1 MQSQKKL
8 KNMTKLVS
16 IIIPCYN
23 QEKYISDAIMSAE
36 NQTYKDIEIVFID
49 DCSTDGSLEVANELK
64 KKYTNIVVLKNETNL
79 GVVDSRNKAIDVA
92 KGFYIL
98 PLDGDDTIE
107 PTYIEKAVK
116 VFDEN
121 PDVGFVYCKARKFGA
136 VNEDWNLPKFNK
148 ESFIF
153 GNCIV
158 NSSLFRKSDFIK
170 LGKYKSYMYS
180 WTEDYDLWMSFVEA
194 GLLPYRIDKILY
206 NHREF
211 DNGSRTQLTTKD
223 PYFARRE
230 YLLHHTKLY
239 ADSRE
244 CISRIFDPDYKSN
257 FYKKDRK
264 IKKYKMICI
273 LEAIATVLLAICLIG
288 TLIFS

>member
-23 QEKYISDAIMSAE
+23 QEKYITDAIMSAE

-194 GLLPYRIDKILY
+194 GLLPYRIDKVLY

>member
-1 MQSQKKL
+1 MS
-8 KNMTKLVS
+8 KLVS
-16 IIIPCYN
+16 IIISCFN
-23 QEKYISDAIMSAE
+23 QEMFITDAIMSAE

-49 DCSTDGSLEVANELK
+49 DCSTDGSLEVVNELK

-116 VFDEN
+116 VFDEK
-121 PDVGFVYCKARKFGA
+121 PDVGFVYCKTRIFGA
-136 VNEDWNLPKFNK
+136 AKEDLNLPKFNK

-153 GNCIV
+153 HNCIV
-158 NSSLFRKSDFIK
+158 NSALYRKSDFIK
-170 LGKYKSYMYS
+170 LGKYKSYKYNL
-180 WTEDYDLWMSFVEA
+180 TEDYDLWLSFVEA
-194 GLLPYRIDKILY
+194 GLLPYRIEEVLFNYRKF
-206 NHREF
+206 E
-211 DNGSRTQLTTKD
+211 NGSRTQLNAKD

-230 YLLHHTKLY
+230 LLLHHTKLY

-244 CISRIFDPDYKSN
+244 CISRIFDPEYKAN
-257 FYKKDRK
+257 FYKKDKK
-264 IKKYKMICI
+264 IKKYKKLCLVESAFIFI
-273 LEAIATVLLAICLIG
+273 LGLLVIYLCM
-288 TLIFS
+288 FY

>member
-23 QEKYISDAIMSAE
+23 QEKYITDAIMSAE

-49 DCSTDGSLEVANELK
+49 DCSKDGSLEVANELK

>member
-1 MQSQKKL
+1 
-8 KNMTKLVS
+8 MTKLVS
-16 IIIPCYN
+16 IIIPCFN
-23 QEKYISDAIMSAE
+23 QEKYITDAILSAE

-49 DCSTDGSLEVANELK
+49 DCSTDNSLEVVNELK
-64 KKYTNIVVLKNETNL
+64 NKYSNIVVLKNETNL

-107 PTYIEKAVK
+107 PTYIEDAVK
-116 VFDEN
+116 VFEEK

-136 VNEDWNLPKFNK
+136 VNEVWNLPKFNK

-180 WTEDYDLWMSFVEA
+180 WTEDYDLWMSFVGA

-211 DNGSRTQLTTKD
+211 DNGSRTQITTKD

-273 LEAIATVLLAICLIG
+273 LESIATVLLAICLIG

>member
-1 MQSQKKL
+1 MA
-8 KNMTKLVS
+8 KLVS
-16 IIIPCYN
+16 IIIPCFN
-23 QEKYISDAIMSAE
+23 QEKYITDAIMSAE
-36 NQTYKDIEIVFID
+36 KQTYKDIEIVFID
-49 DCSTDGSLEVANELK
+49 DCSTDGSLEVVNDLK
-64 KKYTNIVVLKNETNL
+64 KKYTNIVVLKNESNL
-79 GVVDSRNKAIDVA
+79 GVVDSRNKAIDFA

-107 PTYIEKAVK
+107 PTYIEDAVN
-116 VFDEN
+116 VFEEK
-121 PDVGFVYCKARKFGA
+121 PDIGFVYCKARKFGA

-194 GLLPYRIDKILY
+194 GLLPYRIDKVLY

-211 DNGSRTQLTTKD
+211 ENGSRTQLTTKD

-273 LEAIATVLLAICLIG
+273 LESIAIVLLAICLIG

>member
-1 MQSQKKL
+1 
-8 KNMTKLVS
+8 MTKLVS
-16 IIIPCYN
+16 IVIPCYN
-23 QEKYISDAIMSAE
+23 QEKYITDAIMSAE

-153 GNCIV
+153 ANCIV

-244 CISRIFDPDYKSN
+244 CISRILILITRLISIKRIRKLKSIRRYV
-257 FYKKDRK
+257 F
-264 IKKYKMICI
+264 
-273 LEAIATVLLAICLIG
+273 
-288 TLIFS
+288 

>member
-23 QEKYISDAIMSAE
+23 QEKYITDAIMSAE
-36 NQTYKDIEIVFID
+36 NQTYKDIQIVFID
-49 DCSTDGSLEVANELK
+49 DCSTDKSLEVVSELE
-64 KKYTNIVVLKNETNL
+64 KKYSNIVVLKNETNL

-153 GNCIV
+153 HNCIV

-170 LGKYKSYMYS
+170 LGKYKSYMYN

-194 GLLPYRIDKILY
+194 GLLPYRIDEFLY

-244 CISRIFDPDYKSN
+244 CIFRIFDPEYKAN
-257 FYKKDRK
+257 FYKKDKK
-264 IKKYKMICI
+264 IKKYKKLCLVESAFIFI
-273 LEAIATVLLAICLIG
+273 LGLLVIYLCM
-288 TLIFS
+288 FY

>member
-1 MQSQKKL
+1 
-8 KNMTKLVS
+8 MTKLVS

-23 QEKYISDAIMSAE
+23 QEKYITDAIMSAE

-49 DCSTDGSLEVANELK
+49 DCSTDGSLEVVNELK

-107 PTYIEKAVK
+107 PTYIEEAVK

>member
-1 MQSQKKL
+1 MS
-8 KNMTKLVS
+8 KLVS

-23 QEKYISDAIMSAE
+23 QEKYITDAIMSAE

-49 DCSTDGSLEVANELK
+49 DCSTDSSLEVVNDLK
-64 KKYTNIVVLKNETNL
+64 NKYSNIVVLKNETNL
-79 GVVDSRNKAIDVA
+79 GVVDSRNNAIDVA

-107 PTYIEKAVK
+107 PTYIEDAVK
-116 VFDEN
+116 VFEEK
-121 PDVGFVYCKARKFGA
+121 PYVGFVYCKARKFGA

>member
-23 QEKYISDAIMSAE
+23 QEKYITDAIMSAE

-136 VNEDWNLPKFNK
+136 VNEDWNLPKFKK

-194 GLLPYRIDKILY
+194 GLLPYRIDKVLY

>member
-1 MQSQKKL
+1 
-8 KNMTKLVS
+8 MTKLVS
-16 IIIPCYN
+16 IIIPCFN
-23 QEKYISDAIMSAE
+23 QEKYITDAILSAE

-49 DCSTDGSLEVANELK
+49 DCSTDNSLEVVNELK
-64 KKYTNIVVLKNETNL
+64 NKYSNIVVLKNETNL

-107 PTYIEKAVK
+107 PTYIEDAIK
-116 VFDEN
+116 VFEEK

-244 CISRIFDPDYKSN
+244 CISRIFDPDYKGN
-257 FYKKDRK
+257 FYKKDKK
-264 IKKYKMICI
+264 IKKYKKICI
-273 LEAIATVLLAICLIG
+273 LESIAIILLSICLIG

>member
-1 MQSQKKL
+1 MS
-8 KNMTKLVS
+8 KLVS
-16 IIIPCYN
+16 IIIPCFN
-23 QEKYISDAIMSAE
+23 QEKYITDAIMSAE

-158 NSSLFRKSDFIK
+158 NSSLYRKSDFIK

-244 CISRIFDPDYKSN
+244 CISRIFDPDYKAN
-257 FYKKDRK
+257 FYKKDKK
-264 IKKYKMICI
+264 IKKYKKICI
-273 LEAIATVLLAICLIG
+273 LESIAIVLLAICLIG

>member
-1 MQSQKKL
+1 
-8 KNMTKLVS
+8 MTKLVS
-16 IIIPCYN
+16 IIIPCFN
-23 QEKYISDAIMSAE
+23 QEKYITDAILSAE

-49 DCSTDGSLEVANELK
+49 DCSTDNSLEVVNELK
-64 KKYTNIVVLKNETNL
+64 NKYSNIVVLKNETNL

-107 PTYIEKAVK
+107 PTYIEDAIK
-116 VFDEN
+116 VFEEK

-211 DNGSRTQLTTKD
+211 DNGSRTQITTKD

-273 LEAIATVLLAICLIG
+273 LEAIATVLLAICLVG

>member
-1 MQSQKKL
+1 MS
-8 KNMTKLVS
+8 KLVS

-23 QEKYISDAIMSAE
+23 QEKYITDAIMSAE

-49 DCSTDGSLEVANELK
+49 DCSTDSSLEVVNDLK
-64 KKYTNIVVLKNETNL
+64 NKYSNIVVLKNETNL
-79 GVVDSRNKAIDVA
+79 GVVDSRNNAIDVA

-107 PTYIEKAVK
+107 PTYIEDAVK
-116 VFDEN
+116 VFEEK
-121 PDVGFVYCKARKFGA
+121 PYVGFVYCKARRFGA

>member
-1 MQSQKKL
+1 MS
-8 KNMTKLVS
+8 KLVS

-23 QEKYISDAIMSAE
+23 QEKYITDAIMSAE

-49 DCSTDGSLEVANELK
+49 DCSTDSSLEVVNDLK
-64 KKYTNIVVLKNETNL
+64 NKYSNIVVLKNETNL
-79 GVVDSRNKAIDVA
+79 GVVDSRNNAIDVA

>member
-1 MQSQKKL
+1 MS
-8 KNMTKLVS
+8 KLVS
-16 IIIPCYN
+16 IIIPCFN
-23 QEKYISDAIMSAE
+23 QEKYITDAIMSAE

-107 PTYIEKAVK
+107 PTYIEDAVK
-116 VFDEN
+116 VFEEK

-153 GNCIV
+153 RNCIV

-211 DNGSRTQLTTKD
+211 ENGSRTQLTTKD

-230 YLLHHTKLY
+230 YLLHQNYMLIAENVFLEFLILITKL
-239 ADSRE
+239 
-244 CISRIFDPDYKSN
+244 ISIKRIEKSKSIN
-257 FYKKDRK
+257 
-264 IKKYKMICI
+264 
-273 LEAIATVLLAICLIG
+273 
-288 TLIFS
+288 

>member
-1 MQSQKKL
+1 
-8 KNMTKLVS
+8 MTKLVS
-16 IIIPCYN
+16 IIIPCFN
-23 QEKYISDAIMSAE
+23 QEKYITDAILSAE

-49 DCSTDGSLEVANELK
+49 DCSTDNSLEVVNELK
-64 KKYTNIVVLKNETNL
+64 NKYSNIVVLKNETNL

-107 PTYIEKAVK
+107 PAYIEDAVK
-116 VFDEN
+116 VFEEK

-136 VNEDWNLPKFNK
+136 VNEVWNLPKFNK

-211 DNGSRTQLTTKD
+211 DNGSRTQITTKD

-273 LEAIATVLLAICLIG
+273 LESIATVLLAICLIG

>member
-1 MQSQKKL
+1 MA
-8 KNMTKLVS
+8 KLVS
-16 IIIPCYN
+16 IIIPCFN
-23 QEKYISDAIMSAE
+23 QEKYITDAIMSAE
-36 NQTYKDIEIVFID
+36 KQTYKDIEIVFID
-49 DCSTDGSLEVANELK
+49 DCSTDGSLEVVNDLK
-64 KKYTNIVVLKNETNL
+64 KKYTNIVVLKNESNL
-79 GVVDSRNKAIDVA
+79 GVVDSRNKAIDFA

-107 PTYIEKAVK
+107 PTYIEDAVN
-116 VFDEN
+116 VFEEK

-148 ESFIF
+148 ESLIF
-153 GNCIV
+153 RNCIV

-194 GLLPYRIDKILY
+194 GLLPYRIDKVLY

-211 DNGSRTQLTTKD
+211 ENGSRTQLTTKD

-264 IKKYKMICI
+264 IKKYKQICV
-273 LEAIATVLLAICLIG
+273 LETVLLMLLAFVILYMSI
-288 TLIFS
+288 

>member
-1 MQSQKKL
+1 MS
-8 KNMTKLVS
+8 KLVS
-16 IIIPCYN
+16 IIIPCFN
-23 QEKYISDAIMSAE
+23 QEKFITDAIMSAE

-49 DCSTDGSLEVANELK
+49 DCSTDGSLEVVNELK
-64 KKYTNIVVLKNETNL
+64 KKYTNIFVLKNETNL
-79 GVVDSRNKAIDVA
+79 GVVDSRNKAIDFA

-107 PTYIEKAVK
+107 PTYIEDAVK
-116 VFDEN
+116 VFEEN
-121 PDVGFVYCKARKFGA
+121 PDVGFVYCKARKFGS

-244 CISRIFDPDYKSN
+244 CISRIFDPDYKAN
-257 FYKKDRK
+257 FYKKD
-264 IKKYKMICI
+264 KK
-273 LEAIATVLLAICLIG
+273 
-288 TLIFS
+288 

>member
-1 MQSQKKL
+1 MS
-8 KNMTKLVS
+8 KLVS
-16 IIIPCYN
+16 IIISCFN
-23 QEKYISDAIMSAE
+23 QEKFITDAIMSAE

-49 DCSTDGSLEVANELK
+49 DCSTDGSLEVVNELK

-107 PTYIEKAVK
+107 PTYIEDAVK
-116 VFDEN
+116 VFEEK

-153 GNCIV
+153 ENCIV

-170 LGKYKSYMYS
+170 LGKYKSYMFS
-180 WTEDYDLWMSFVEA
+180 WTEDYDLWMSFVES

-211 DNGSRTQLTTKD
+211 DNGSRTQLTTED

-244 CISRIFDPDYKSN
+244 CISRIFDPDYKAN
-257 FYKKDRK
+257 FYKIDRK
-264 IKKYKMICI
+264 IKKYKRLCLAESAFIFI
-273 LEAIATVLLAICLIG
+273 LGLLVIYLCM
-288 TLIFS
+288 SH

>member
-1 MQSQKKL
+1 
-8 KNMTKLVS
+8 MTKLVS
-16 IIIPCYN
+16 IVIPCYN
-23 QEKYISDAIMSAE
+23 QEKYIADAIMSAE

-153 GNCIV
+153 ANCIV

>member
-1 MQSQKKL
+1 MA
-8 KNMTKLVS
+8 KLVS
-16 IIIPCYN
+16 IIIPCFN
-23 QEKYISDAIMSAE
+23 QEKYITDAIMSAE
-36 NQTYKDIEIVFID
+36 KQTYKDIEIVFID
-49 DCSTDGSLEVANELK
+49 DCSTDGSLEVVNDLK
-64 KKYTNIVVLKNETNL
+64 KKYTNIVVLKNESNL
-79 GVVDSRNKAIDVA
+79 GVVDSRNKAIDFA

-107 PTYIEKAVK
+107 PTYIEDAVN
-116 VFDEN
+116 VFEEK

-194 GLLPYRIDKILY
+194 GLLPYRIDKVLY

-211 DNGSRTQLTTKD
+211 ENGSRTQLTTKD

-264 IKKYKMICI
+264 IKKYKIICI
-273 LEAIATVLLAICLIG
+273 LESIAIVLLAICLIG

>member
-1 MQSQKKL
+1 MS
-8 KNMTKLVS
+8 KLVS
-16 IIIPCYN
+16 IIISCFN
-23 QEKYISDAIMSAE
+23 QEKFITDAIMSAE

-79 GVVDSRNKAIDVA
+79 GVIDSRNKAIDVA

-121 PDVGFVYCKARKFGA
+121 PDVGFVYCKARKFGV

-153 GNCIV
+153 ANCIV

-244 CISRIFDPDYKSN
+244 CISRIFDPDYKAN

-264 IKKYKMICI
+264 IKKYKKICI
-273 LEAIATVLLAICLIG
+273 LESIAIILLSICLIG

>member
-1 MQSQKKL
+1 
-8 KNMTKLVS
+8 
-16 IIIPCYN
+16 
-23 QEKYISDAIMSAE
+23 MSAE

-49 DCSTDGSLEVANELK
+49 DCSTDSSLEVVNDLK
-64 KKYTNIVVLKNETNL
+64 NKYSNIVVLKNETNL

-107 PTYIEKAVK
+107 PTYIEDAVK
-116 VFDEN
+116 VFEEK

-136 VNEDWNLPKFNK
+136 VNEYWNLPKFNK

-153 GNCIV
+153 ANCIV
-158 NSSLFRKSDFIK
+158 NSSLFKKSDFIK

-211 DNGSRTQLTTKD
+211 ENGSRTQLTTKD

-244 CISRIFDPDYKSN
+244 CISRIFDPDYKAN

-264 IKKYKMICI
+264 IKKYKQICV
-273 LEAIATVLLAICLIG
+273 LETVLSILLAFVILYMSI
-288 TLIFS
+288 

>member
-23 QEKYISDAIMSAE
+23 QEKYITDAIMSAE

-194 GLLPYRIDKILY
+194 GLLPYRIDKVLY
-206 NHREF
+206 NHGEF
-211 DNGSRTQLTTKD
+211 DNGSRIQLTTKD

>member
-1 MQSQKKL
+1 
-8 KNMTKLVS
+8 MTKLVS
-16 IIIPCYN
+16 IIIPCFN
-23 QEKYISDAIMSAE
+23 QEKYITDAILSAE

-49 DCSTDGSLEVANELK
+49 DCSTDNSLEVVNELK
-64 KKYTNIVVLKNETNL
+64 NKYSNIVVLKNETNL

-107 PTYIEKAVK
+107 PTYIEDAVK
-116 VFDEN
+116 VFEEK

-136 VNEDWNLPKFNK
+136 VNEVWNLPKFNK

-211 DNGSRTQLTTKD
+211 DNGSRTQITTKD

-273 LEAIATVLLAICLIG
+273 LESIATVLLAICLIG

>member
-1 MQSQKKL
+1 MS
-8 KNMTKLVS
+8 KLVS
-16 IIIPCYN
+16 IIIPCFN
-23 QEKYISDAIMSAE
+23 QEKYITDAIMSAE

-49 DCSTDGSLEVANELK
+49 DCSTDGSLEVVNELK

-107 PTYIEKAVK
+107 PIYIEKAVK

-244 CISRIFDPDYKSN
+244 CISRIFDPDYKAN
-257 FYKKDRK
+257 FYKRDKK
-264 IKKYKMICI
+264 IKKYF
-273 LEAIATVLLAICLIG
+273 VH
-288 TLIFS
+288 

>member
-23 QEKYISDAIMSAE
+23 QEKYITDAIMSAE

-64 KKYTNIVVLKNETNL
+64 KKYTNIIVLKNETNL